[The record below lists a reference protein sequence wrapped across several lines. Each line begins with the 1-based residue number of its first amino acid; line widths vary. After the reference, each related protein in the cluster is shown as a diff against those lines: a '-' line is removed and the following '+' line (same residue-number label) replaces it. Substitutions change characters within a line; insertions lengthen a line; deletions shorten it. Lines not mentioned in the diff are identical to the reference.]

1 MKRAFLSLDA
11 ILSSKKDDIAFF
23 FFQFVSL
30 RLTLSKSSPLLTD
43 SKKRACCI
51 LRQFGESGAFMWFEL
66 SRCKQV
72 CNSLTLS
79 LNSCFDG

>member
-30 RLTLSKSSPLLTD
+30 SLTLSKSSPLLTD

-51 LRQFGESGAFMWFEL
+51 D
-66 SRCKQV
+66 
-72 CNSLTLS
+72 SLVNLVHLCGLS
-79 LNSCFDG
+79 LAGANRCAIA